1 MASNLKSISYQA
13 RRVTSLQ
20 QSSQTE
26 NVMEKS
32 IDLLT
37 AIVNYY
43 SSCLV
48 VFNQGLIGEIFN
60 LDLAQSS
67 QCSERVV

>member
-1 MASNLKSISYQA
+1 MASNLNSISYQA

-26 NVMEKS
+26 SVMEKS

-43 SSCLV
+43 SACLV
-48 VFNQGLIGEIFN
+48 VFNHGLIGEISN

-67 QCSERVV
+67 